1 MYYIS
6 YFPTLIRTCAFTH
19 SIHPYAS
26 HSREHKN
33 VNALV
38 CVETFVRLLPVAL
51 HLVADSDDLVLADPV
66 DSLDVAINVATLL
79 IPREVEN
86 LR

>member
-1 MYYIS
+1 
-6 YFPTLIRTCAFTH
+6 
-19 SIHPYAS
+19 
-26 HSREHKN
+26 
-33 VNALV
+33 
-38 CVETFVRLLPVAL
+38 LLPVAL

>member
-1 MYYIS
+1 M
-6 YFPTLIRTCAFTH
+6 
-19 SIHPYAS
+19 
-26 HSREHKN
+26 
-33 VNALV
+33 NALV